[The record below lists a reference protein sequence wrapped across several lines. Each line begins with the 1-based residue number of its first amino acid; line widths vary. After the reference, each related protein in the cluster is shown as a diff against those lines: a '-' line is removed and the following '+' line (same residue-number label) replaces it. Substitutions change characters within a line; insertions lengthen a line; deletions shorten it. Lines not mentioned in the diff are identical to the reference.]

1 MTILFVCT
9 GNSCRSPMAEAILR
23 SKLRQQDLQDFRVI
37 SAGVVAEEGFP
48 AHPLA
53 VGVCLNHGIKLNNH
67 RSRRITPELMHETE
81 LILCMTE
88 SHVRLLRDN
97 YPEEASRIHLL
108 KLYGRKELLP
118 EREVADPF
126 GANAADYESCFQEI
140 DSELER
146 ILPILRREVGK
157 EKGT

>member
-23 SKLRQQDLQDFRVI
+23 NKLGQQNLQDIRVI
-37 SAGVVAEEGFP
+37 SAGLAAEDGFP

-67 RSRRITPELMHETE
+67 RSRRMTPERMQESE

-88 SHVRLLRDN
+88 SQVRLLREL
-97 YPEEASRIHLL
+97 YPEEASKIHLL
-108 KLYGRKELLP
+108 KLYGTHELLS
-118 EREVADPF
+118 EREVADPIGADAF
-126 GANAADYESCFQEI
+126 GYESCFQELQ
-140 DSELER
+140 SEVER
-146 ILPILRREVGK
+146 ILPILRREIRK
-157 EKGT
+157 EKRS